1 MSTRRWAGAS
11 LGLLFVFFGV
21 AGGCGGDDSTPGGNN
36 GDAAPG
42 GDAPG
47 VCSTN
52 VTRVEGSCKLVSQNG
67 RQFELGCSSTENKL
81 IDGRAVCA
89 VAGQCVNGCL
99 DQASLHSCLQS
110 CLPPKD
116 GGGDGG
122 SSPLGTECA
131 SATDCSGGLTCLRPI
146 DNIVPGAGPP
156 NGLCTVECTT
166 MASENLCK
174 SFGGTC
180 ITLSSSPTGKSF
192 CMETCTTG
200 PVTPPSAK
208 CHGREDVVCAA
219 LEPAGFGCIPL
230 CATDSDCGGA
240 RKCDLGTGL
249 CTDVVTPGAPIGSPC
264 TLDSDCAGSFCYPFD
279 ISPDASSSAGVCTAI
294 CRLGNLEGCKFRMG
308 PLDAGPPVGACLLS
322 GPSAD
327 VGDVGICAQLCD
339 SVNDCTT
346 TDSRWTCNIDQDVRV
361 VFQHAGYCWL
371 GARPDGGGP
380 RDASA
385 PEVAPETG
393 APETGA
399 PETGADVPP
408 ESGSDTTPD
417 STGDTPAPP
426 SDVPTE

>member
-11 LGLLFVFFGV
+11 LGLLFVFFGT
-21 AGGCGGDDSTPGGNN
+21 AGGCGGDDSTPGGGGG

-42 GDAPG
+42 GDAPTA
-47 VCSTN
+47 CTTS

-67 RQFELGCSSTENKL
+67 RQFELDCSSDVSRV
-81 IDGRAVCA
+81 IDGRPVCA
-89 VAGQCVNGCL
+89 RSGPCVNNCL
-99 DQASLHSCLQS
+99 DQTTLQPCLQN
-110 CLPPKD
+110 CRLPQD
-116 GGGDGG
+116 GGDDAG
-122 SSPLGTECA
+122 SSPLGTTCM
-131 SATDCSGGLTCLRPI
+131 SNTDCGGGLTCLKPT
-146 DNIVPGAGPP
+146 DNVVPGAGPP
-156 NGLCTVECTT
+156 NGLCTLECTT
-166 MASENLCK
+166 MASENLCA

-192 CMETCTTG
+192 CMEKCSTG
-200 PVTPPSAK
+200 PVTSRFSK
-208 CHGREDVVCAA
+208 CHGREDMVCAA
-219 LEPAGFGCIPL
+219 LEPTGFGCIPL
-230 CATDSDCGGA
+230 CATDSDCGGT
-240 RKCDLGTGL
+240 RKCDLGLGL
-249 CTDVVTPGAPIGSPC
+249 CADVLTPGAPIGSPC
-264 TLDSDCAGSFCYPFD
+264 TLDADCAGSFCYPFD
-279 ISPDASSSAGVCTAI
+279 ISPDAPSAGVCTAI
-294 CRLGNLEGCKFRMG
+294 CRLGNQEGCRFRTG

-322 GPSAD
+322 APTAD

-371 GARPDGGGP
+371 GTRPDGGGP

-385 PEVAPETG
+385 PEV

-426 SDVPTE
+426 SDGPTE